1 MTQQEFTER
10 YKYDA
15 SADLLG
21 EGGFG
26 RVYRAY
32 DNEEHEYV
40 ALKMQTADP
49 KHPELR
55 LWMSIGFMVHMC

>member
-32 DNEEHEYV
+32 DNDEHEYV
-40 ALKMQTADP
+40 ALKM
-49 KHPELR
+49 
-55 LWMSIGFMVHMC
+55 